1 MLILSAFVY
10 RTLNADYRS
19 GTGSM
24 KKAFA
29 AILLCAVA
37 ANLARA
43 QQVPFLSELFS
54 RYEEFNKLYR
64 AKRSAG
70 ANLAAVES
78 LRRRGEEAFKRGNL
92 PAIIE
97 LIGESSALLQ
107 GKPWDEKQRFIASLT
122 LETDRI
128 VIEPNQELQ
137 VSLTRIF
144 PANIDKAYPAPPT
157 VTFEI
162 AAEPSEKADAKRA
175 IQPLAVAE
183 RVPIAITSSNAARR
197 LLLADGAYWV
207 VARVEVAG
215 KTIVELRRPLYAIS
229 NFSDSIAQMSKTIA
243 AIKNSSDRRVLTVA
257 PQVATPEFQLQRLA
271 PLNKSRG
278 EVEINPVQELD
289 RIEAALSALAKGQDP
304 FASER
309 GELERAYQA
318 SDGTLV
324 PYRLYVPKSYDGG
337 SAKPLV
343 AMLHGVLG
351 DERYYFSGL
360 FDPAVVKGEAER
372 RGWILAAVNGRGPFS
387 GYRGPAVDDTFEV
400 IGCVTRD
407 YRIDASRIYLT
418 GHSMGGYGTWLIA
431 SAKPE
436 LFAAIAPVSG
446 GAPLKGEALDAL
458 LKKLKDLPTMVVH
471 GGRDGIAPPQL
482 SREMAAA
489 AKKTGLNVDYL
500 EVPEADHLSVVAG
513 TFPAIMDFFDKHTKP
528 K

>member
-1 MLILSAFVY
+1 
-10 RTLNADYRS
+10 
-19 GTGSM
+19 M

-29 AILLCAVA
+29 ALLLCAVA
-37 ANLARA
+37 ANISRA

-54 RYEEFNKLYR
+54 RYEELNKLYS
-64 AKRSAG
+64 AMRSAG
-70 ANLAAVES
+70 ANLAAVEL
-78 LRRRGEEAFKRGNL
+78 LRKRGEEAFKRGNL
-92 PAIIE
+92 PAVIE

-107 GKPWDEKQRFIASLT
+107 GKQWDEKQRFIASLT
-122 LETDRI
+122 LETDRV

-144 PANIDKAYPAPPT
+144 PANIDKAYAAPPT

-162 AAEPSEKADAKRA
+162 AAEPSGKVDAKRA
-175 IQPLAVAE
+175 IQPRVVAE
-183 RVPIAITSSNAARR
+183 RVPVAITSSNAARR

-215 KTIVELRRPLYAIS
+215 KAIIELRRPLYAIS
-229 NFSDSIAQMSKTIA
+229 NFSDTIAQMSKTVA
-243 AIKNSSDRRVLTVA
+243 AIKSSSDKRVQSVA
-257 PQVATPEFQLQRLA
+257 PLVATPAFQLQRLA
-271 PLNKSRG
+271 PLNNGRS
-278 EVEINPVQELD
+278 EVEIDPVQELD

-309 GELERAYQA
+309 GELERAYEA
-318 SDGTLV
+318 SDGKLV
-324 PYRLYVPKSYDGG
+324 PYRLYVPKSYDGE

-343 AMLHGVLG
+343 VMLHGVLG

-372 RGWILAAVNGRGPFS
+372 RGWILAAVNGSGRFS

-400 IGCVTRD
+400 IRCVTRD

-458 LKKLKDLPTMVVH
+458 LARLKALPVMVVH
-471 GGRDGIAPPQL
+471 GARDGIAPPQL
-482 SREMAAA
+482 SRDIVAAA
-489 AKKTGLNVDYL
+489 QKAGLDVKYL
-500 EVPEADHLSVVAG
+500 EVPDADHLSVVAG
-513 TFPAIMDFFDKHTKP
+513 TFPTIVDFFDKHTKA